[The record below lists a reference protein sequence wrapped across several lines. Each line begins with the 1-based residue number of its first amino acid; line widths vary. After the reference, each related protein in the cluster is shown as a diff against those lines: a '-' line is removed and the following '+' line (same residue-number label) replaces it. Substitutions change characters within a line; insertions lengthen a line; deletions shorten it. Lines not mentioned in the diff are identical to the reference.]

1 MGDNRDNSDD
11 GRFWGL
17 LPEENLRGKAF
28 LIWLNCQ
35 GWFCRMASSRRGSAR
50 ASTEYLHIQRV
61 SGENAMKT
69 MNTQR
74 GMTLTS
80 FLAVLI
86 VVGFFLYIGMK
97 LFPMYQEYYAV
108 RSAMKSLA
116 KEPGVG
122 SMEPARIQDLFFKRL
137 YINYSENVKPANVKF
152 DRRDNGWTLKVNYEV
167 RRPLV
172 GNLDVVGKFDSSQ
185 DLTRSGAE

>member
-1 MGDNRDNSDD
+1 
-11 GRFWGL
+11 
-17 LPEENLRGKAF
+17 
-28 LIWLNCQ
+28 
-35 GWFCRMASSRRGSAR
+35 
-50 ASTEYLHIQRV
+50 
-61 SGENAMKT
+61 MKT

-80 FLAVLI
+80 FLVVLI

-116 KEPGVG
+116 NQPGVG
-122 SMEPARIQDLFFKRL
+122 TMAPAQIQELFFKRL

-152 DRRDNGWTLKVNYEV
+152 NRRDNGWTLNVNYEV
-167 RRPLV
+167 RQPLV
-172 GNLDVVGKFDSSQ
+172 GNLDVVGKFESSQ
-185 DLTRSGAE
+185 DLVRSGAQ

>member
-1 MGDNRDNSDD
+1 
-11 GRFWGL
+11 
-17 LPEENLRGKAF
+17 
-28 LIWLNCQ
+28 
-35 GWFCRMASSRRGSAR
+35 
-50 ASTEYLHIQRV
+50 
-61 SGENAMKT
+61 MKT

-86 VVGFFLYIGMK
+86 VVAFGLYVGMK
-97 LFPMYQEYYAV
+97 LFPMYQEYYSV

-122 SMEPARIQDLFFKRL
+122 NMEPARVQDLFFKRL

-152 DRRDNGWTLKVNYEV
+152 DRIDGGWNMKVNYEV
-167 RRPLV
+167 RRELI
-172 GNLDVVGKFDSSQ
+172 GNLDVVGKFDTNQ
-185 DLTRSGAE
+185 ELTRAGVD

>member
-1 MGDNRDNSDD
+1 
-11 GRFWGL
+11 
-17 LPEENLRGKAF
+17 
-28 LIWLNCQ
+28 
-35 GWFCRMASSRRGSAR
+35 
-50 ASTEYLHIQRV
+50 
-61 SGENAMKT
+61 MKT

-86 VVGFFLYIGMK
+86 VVAFGLYVGMK

-122 SMEPARIQDLFFKRL
+122 NMEPRRVQDMFFKRL

-152 DRRDNGWTLKVNYEV
+152 DRIDGGWNMKVYYEV
-167 RRPLV
+167 RRELI
-172 GNLDVVGKFDSSQ
+172 GNLDVVGKFDSNQ
-185 DLTRSGAE
+185 ELTRSGAD